1 MSFAAVYLTKK
12 PMRMAATPAANS
24 DAMTGV
30 MTWTSVSATTHTHT
44 HTLTH
49 THTHTHTHIN
59 DSYTAPF

>member
-44 HTLTH
+44 HRHTDTH
-49 THTHTHTHIN
+49 VVDTKDRTGKIP
-59 DSYTAPF
+59 S